1 MVNQKEEA
9 ALQNSESGLK
19 LLSSIVPY
27 SQYFSSIRDFEA
39 EIVEHMRTSVIEYS
53 GSIKLDGQ
61 IHRFSMDSKHNQK
74 DEWYSANIWT
84 FHATNYDVTR
94 AGEL

>member
-9 ALQNSESGLK
+9 ALQNSESDLK
-19 LLSSIVPY
+19 LPDSIVAYP
-27 SQYFSSIRDFEA
+27 QYFSSTRDFEA
-39 EIVEHMRTSVIEYS
+39 EIIEHMRANTIDYS

-61 IHRFSMDSKHNQK
+61 IHRFSTDSKRNQK

-84 FHATNYDVTR
+84 FHVKS
-94 AGEL
+94 